1 MYKNDKYKLFIF
13 IRSNWKVMVPGIR
26 FLVTRIIRYEFWP
39 FWLFYL
45 PMYFYGLYL
54 ALRAGSFT
62 YFTAANPGMKY
73 AGAFD
78 MPKYDIL
85 SLINPGFTPGG
96 IRIRR
101 DICTDDLTA
110 LIKEAGL
117 DFPLIVKPDIG
128 ERGKGVELID
138 DLNTLRN
145 YLARQKKNI
154 ILQEYISWPLEL
166 GVLYY
171 KYPDGSGEEVS
182 SVIIRDYL
190 RVKGDGQT
198 SLLNLMKE
206 KKRAQVNRRHLLGK
220 YKARL
225 DEVIPEGE
233 EILLEPIGNHNRGT
247 CFLNG
252 SRLINDQM
260 LDVFSRIAADIPG
273 FDYGRFDLKVKSLD
287 DLYRGK
293 NIRILELNGV
303 NSEPAH
309 IYDPYYCLLHAYRDI
324 ARHMNIIYRISRM
337 HHRDGI
343 PYADFWKFT
352 FDLKNHLYPR
362 QRKKA
367 LS

>member
-1 MYKNDKYKLFIF
+1 MYKNDKHKLIIF
-13 IRSNWKVMVPGIR
+13 TGSNWIVMVPGIR
-26 FLVTRIIRYEFWP
+26 FLITRIIRFEFWP

-85 SLINPGFTPGG
+85 SLINPDFTPSG
-96 IRIRR
+96 IRIRQ
-101 DICTDDLTA
+101 DISTDDLTA
-110 LIKEAGL
+110 LMEDAGL

-138 DLNTLRN
+138 DLNILRT
-145 YLARQKKNI
+145 YLARQKGNI

-166 GVLYY
+166 GVLYF
-171 KYPDGSGEEVS
+171 KYPDGSGEGVS
-182 SVIIRDYL
+182 SVIIRDFL
-190 RVKGDGQT
+190 KVKGDGRT
-198 SLLNLMKE
+198 SLLRLMKE
-206 KKRAQVNRRHLLGK
+206 KTRAQVNRRHLLGK
-220 YKARL
+220 YKDRL
-225 DEVIPEGE
+225 DEIIPEGE
-233 EILLEPIGNHNRGT
+233 EIVLEPIGNHNRGT

-260 LDVFSRIAADIPG
+260 LGVFSEIATDIPG
-273 FDYGRFDLKVKSLD
+273 FDYGRFDLKAKSLD

-309 IYDPYYCLLHAYRDI
+309 IYDPDYSLLHAYRDI
-324 ARHMNIIYRISRM
+324 ARHMKIIYRISRM
-337 HHRDGI
+337 NHRDGV
-343 PYADFWKFT
+343 PYAHFWKFT

-362 QRKKA
+362 QRKKT